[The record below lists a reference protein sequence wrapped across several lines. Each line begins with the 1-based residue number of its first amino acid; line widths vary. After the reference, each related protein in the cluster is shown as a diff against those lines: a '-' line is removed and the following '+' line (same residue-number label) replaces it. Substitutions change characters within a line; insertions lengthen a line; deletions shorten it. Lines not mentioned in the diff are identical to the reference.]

1 MNVKFINCITINKKH
16 ILYMVILMIIT
27 FFEINDIEKERF
39 VKYLTGHTLRFF
51 EETIQNIDQEQYLDS
66 DVISVFIH
74 SKVNEK
80 TIDKCTNLKLIATR
94 STGTDHIDLNFTNTK
109 NISVKNVA
117 LYGENTVAEH
127 TFALMLSLSRKIHES
142 YIETTSGNFST
153 TGLMGFDLKD
163 KTIGIIGGG
172 RIGLHVARMAR
183 SFGMHV
189 RIYDI
194 HKDTFMSE
202 LINYKYLPLN
212 ELFKVSDIISLH
224 VPLNSHTYHIINKE
238 SISKMKDGVII
249 INTARG
255 GLINNADLIAA
266 LENGKIYGAGLDVLE
281 GEEFLFEENIANSPI
296 ESAAKVIVESTLLS
310 KMPNVVL
317 TPHNAFNSIEAVN
330 RIIDTTVD
338 NIIEI

>member
-1 MNVKFINCITINKKH
+1 
-16 ILYMVILMIIT
+16 MVIT
-27 FFEINDIEKERF
+27 FFETNDIEKERF
-39 VKYLTGHTLRFF
+39 SKNLNGHTLRFF
-51 EETIQNIDQEQYLDS
+51 EETIQNVEQEQYLDS

-74 SKVNEK
+74 SKVDEK
-80 TIDKCTNLKLIATR
+80 VIDKCTKLKLIATR
-94 STGTDHIDLNFTNTK
+94 STGTDHIDLNYTNSK

-142 YIETTSGNFST
+142 YIETARGNFST
-153 TGLMGFDLKD
+153 TRLMGFDLKD

-189 RIYDI
+189 RVYDI
-194 HKDTFMSE
+194 HKDNFMAE
-202 LINYKYLPLN
+202 LINFKYLPLD
-212 ELFKVSDIISLH
+212 ELLKVSDIISLH
-224 VPLNSHTYHIINKE
+224 VPLNKYTYHIINNE

-255 GLINNADLIAA
+255 GLIHNADLIDA

-281 GEEFLFEENIANSPI
+281 GEEFLFEENISNSPI
-296 ESAAKVIVESTLLS
+296 ENAAKIIVESTLLS
-310 KMPNVVL
+310 KMPNVVI
-317 TPHNAFNSIEAVN
+317 TPHNAFNSIEAVH
-330 RIIDTTVD
+330 RIIDTTIE
-338 NIIEI
+338 NILDIGY

>member
-1 MNVKFINCITINKKH
+1 VYKKIVKTYTIYGD
-16 ILYMVILMIIT
+16 YMVIT

-39 VKYLTGHTLRFF
+39 SKNLTGHTLRFF
-51 EETIQNIDQEQYLDS
+51 EETIQNVEQEKYIDS

-74 SKVNEK
+74 SKVDEK
-80 TIDKCTNLKLIATR
+80 MIDKCENLKLIATR
-94 STGTDHIDLNFTNTK
+94 STGTDHIDLNYTNSK
-109 NISVKNVA
+109 NIQVKNVA

-142 YIETTSGNFST
+142 YIETARGNFST

-189 RIYDI
+189 RVYDI
-194 HKDTFMSE
+194 HKDNFMAE
-202 LINYKYLPLN
+202 LINFKYLPLD
-212 ELFKVSDIISLH
+212 ELLKVSDIISLH
-224 VPLNSHTYHIINKE
+224 VPLNTHTHHIINKE

-255 GLINNADLIAA
+255 GLINNTDLIGA
-266 LENGKIYGAGLDVLE
+266 LEDGKIYGAGLDVLE
-281 GEEFLFEENIANSPI
+281 GEEFLFEENISNSPI
-296 ESAAKVIVESTLLS
+296 ENAAKVIVESTLLS
-310 KMPNVVL
+310 KMPNVVI
-317 TPHNAFNSIEAVN
+317 TPHNAFNSIEAVH
-330 RIIDTTVD
+330 RIIDTTIE
-338 NIIEI
+338 NILEN